1 MHTHITNGFT
11 RRLHLHPDETAFLP
25 SSHLCR
31 NAPSG
36 TLFESTTQ
44 SVFPLPLF
52 CNFNLPCSS
61 KSCST
66 AKQSFALG
74 AGPYKQQPQPHRAAP
89 LNIRQRRAQW
99 TRPHITTCA
108 YVYQNHARHVHFRK
122 PCYIP

>member
-44 SVFPLPLF
+44 SFFPLPLF
-52 CNFNLPCSS
+52 CNLKRAAVQRSS
-61 KSCST
+61 HSLS
-66 AKQSFALG
+66 AQ
-74 AGPYKQQPQPHRAAP
+74 GPTNNNRSPPGPHR
-89 LNIRQRRAQW
+89 
-99 TRPHITTCA
+99 
-108 YVYQNHARHVHFRK
+108 
-122 PCYIP
+122 